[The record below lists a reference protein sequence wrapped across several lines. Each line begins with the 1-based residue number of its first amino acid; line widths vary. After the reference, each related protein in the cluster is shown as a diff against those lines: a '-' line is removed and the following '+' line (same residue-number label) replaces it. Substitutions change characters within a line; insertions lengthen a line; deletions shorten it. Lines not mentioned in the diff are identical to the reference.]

1 MKRKKKNI
9 KKFVNNIKNK
19 IYSEIFLKS
28 NRKSAKDFTRE
39 RKLTFPKLILFML
52 NSIKKSLQKELTE
65 FSLLLGNERVK
76 NITSCFLSEQNE
88 IKPFRIY

>member
-65 FSLLLGNERVK
+65 FSLLLGNE
-76 NITSCFLSEQNE
+76 TLPHLLS
-88 IKPFRIY
+88 

>member
-1 MKRKKKNI
+1 MFKNI

-76 NITSCFLSEQNE
+76 NITSSAFCQSRMKLNPSAF
-88 IKPFRIY
+88 I